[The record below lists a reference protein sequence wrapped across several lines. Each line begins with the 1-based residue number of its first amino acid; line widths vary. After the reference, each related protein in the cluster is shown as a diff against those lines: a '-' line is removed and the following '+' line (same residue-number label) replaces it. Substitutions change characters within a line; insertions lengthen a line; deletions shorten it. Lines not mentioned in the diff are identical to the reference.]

1 MPRITVCQVDEVPA
15 DRALCR
21 RLPEGQRVSV
31 ARIEGESGFA
41 VFENRCPHANGPL
54 GEGRVHK
61 NSVVCPWHFFRFDLV
76 TGEPV
81 GTQSIMRLN
90 RYAVSISGNDICIDI

>member
-1 MPRITVCQVDEVPA
+1 M
-15 DRALCR
+15 
-21 RLPEGQRVSV
+21 
-31 ARIEGESGFA
+31 
-41 VFENRCPHANGPL
+41 FENRCPHADGPL

-81 GTQSIMRLN
+81 GSQSIMRLN
-90 RYAVSISGNDICIDI
+90 RYAVSISGSDICIDI